1 MRSAALERLTK
12 LLASVRLELTPGGDS
27 GGARI
32 RWEKKD
38 FELAALPL
46 DDLDEAALEGEL
58 LAVAAGVEAAIKAP
72 GRLIPGETLRDGV
85 KALLPRV
92 ERARFVAAYDAVKA
106 GLGLGDD
113 ARLLHTPLGGGLV
126 AVHVEDEGWKFTH
139 FTTGR
144 YAGWDTTMGTVAS
157 AARSNLYHREALDH
171 TACEVRVGDG
181 YDAGRVMLVEDV
193 FYDRGGADGVEIA
206 VPGRDL
212 LLIAPPGGALVRAA
226 VRDAYAG
233 AKYPISPEVFLA
245 HRGALR
251 VAT

>member
-1 MRSAALERLTK
+1 MRTAALERLTK

-92 ERARFVAAYDAVKA
+92 AQA
-106 GLGLGDD
+106 
-113 ARLLHTPLGGGLV
+113 
-126 AVHVEDEGWKFTH
+126 
-139 FTTGR
+139 
-144 YAGWDTTMGTVAS
+144 
-157 AARSNLYHREALDH
+157 
-171 TACEVRVGDG
+171 
-181 YDAGRVMLVEDV
+181 
-193 FYDRGGADGVEIA
+193 
-206 VPGRDL
+206 
-212 LLIAPPGGALVRAA
+212 
-226 VRDAYAG
+226 
-233 AKYPISPEVFLA
+233 
-245 HRGALR
+245 
-251 VAT
+251 